1 MNVKPL
7 EEIKEFCRN
16 IAEKIGV
23 SVVDAEFKG
32 GDYPSITI
40 YIDKKGG
47 VDLDTCEKV
56 SKLLD
61 QPFDELDPTFGE
73 PYSLNVSSVGI
84 DRPFKTDEDFYS
96 HIGELVEVRLKNS
109 VKGKKFFDGEL
120 LSYDKKAIT
129 VKTDE
134 KTALTFDLKNVVKV
148 NEYID
153 FE

>member
-1 MNVKPL
+1 MKVKPL

-16 IAEKIGV
+16 IVGKIGV
-23 SVVDAEFKG
+23 SVEDVEFKG
-32 GDYPSITI
+32 GDYPTVTV

-84 DRPFKTDEDFYS
+84 DRPFKTEQDFTS
-96 HIGELVEVRLKNS
+96 HIGELVEVRVKNS

-120 LSYDKKAIT
+120 LSYDGKSIA
-129 VKTDE
+129 VRTDE
-134 KTALTFDLKNVVKV
+134 KTTLTFDLKNVVKV

-153 FE
+153 FN